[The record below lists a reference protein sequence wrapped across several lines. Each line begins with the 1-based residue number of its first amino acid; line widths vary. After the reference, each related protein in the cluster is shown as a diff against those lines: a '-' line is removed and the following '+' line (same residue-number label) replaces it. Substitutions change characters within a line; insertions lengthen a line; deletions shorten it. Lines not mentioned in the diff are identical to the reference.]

1 MSRGAFSLLEVLIVS
16 ALLLAIAGIAVMT
29 RVSGQKQSVA
39 IEFRAAALQ
48 SAQLVLTRL
57 QRDVSSLVPGP
68 LGAAGVSPPAPASA
82 VSFTRVSDA
91 SGPKGL
97 PLDARDELM
106 TEQVLWRFDPGTHQ
120 LMRNGEAIRGVTLHQ
135 AEFTYF
141 PARPGDTSPPFGD
154 TLSVRLVFVPP
165 EALGHVGA
173 NTPKAEFTTAFHA
186 PQGTLDHVHE
196 DWAGDR

>member
-1 MSRGAFSLLEVLIVS
+1 MSRRGFSLLEVLIV
-16 ALLLAIAGIAVMT
+16 AGVLLLIAGIAVTM

-68 LGAAGVSPPAPASA
+68 LTATAAAPAPASA
-82 VSFTRVSDA
+82 VAFTRVSDS

-106 TEQVLWRFDPGTHQ
+106 TEQVAWRFDPKTHQ
-120 LMRNGEAIRGVTLHQ
+120 LSRNGEVIRGVTMHQ
-135 AEFTYF
+135 VEFTYF
-141 PARPGDTSPPFGD
+141 PARPGDASPPYGD
-154 TLSVRLVFVPP
+154 TLLVRLVFVPP
-165 EALGHVGA
+165 EALANVGPG
-173 NTPKAEFTTAFHA
+173 TQRAEFTTSFHA